1 MPAKTIVQYIL
12 KVNTDK
18 TERNLKD
25 TSTAADRTGD
35 AFKRTKISGLQMASH
50 IGSATTGM
58 VAGVTAAAAGVRILK
73 DALVFAARE
82 SFEFSRAVVDSIN
95 QLNDLTARSGLAADS
110 IQAIIL
116 AFEGSGQS
124 AQAAESFI
132 SRFPRLFADLAAGTG
147 RASEAAAQLGISIKN
162 ANGEMR
168 SADEILRDTT
178 RALQG
183 IKDDTQRAT
192 AGFLLF
198 GRGAGE
204 FLQAFGKTADFEN
217 FMALAEQFGVK
228 TGPEAS
234 RQAAIWQEQ
243 MATLTI
249 VWSGLRQGID
259 ESLGATERFNGAMRK
274 LIGWLAGA
282 QALIEDQ
289 EETFDRLGA
298 AMSRLVSS
306 MLPTMQLVLGGMVK
320 LIGNFI
326 GNLAL
331 ATDMIIGLM
340 LQFRKFLDLLPA
352 FKGPFIA
359 ADALLPSRSSLEG
372 ISKEMEGIVLS
383 SLQVASAFN
392 EIGEMVQGKGGAGAV
407 FARGESDILARV
419 DAIIA
424 GLTDS
429 VETAGF
435 SLDTLA
441 DETGD
446 AADAIQKLSSKA
458 SQTMRNMDMMLT
470 GGVPE
475 ILKGTTGIVGEAAGK
490 LSPLLASSAVPAI
503 AASGASGVAASIA
516 GALANPAVGAAIAGM
531 AILAKLGEKTP
542 EERKADLMGQL
553 ENIKAGL
560 SFLPALLLEVLPQV
574 APGLVDALLDGIVL
588 ALINLGKMVIDGF
601 RSIFTREG
609 RQQRREDLQSI
620 GEFWKNFLDPNKTA
634 SFAGGG
640 RFLPPAQGGIRFTG
654 QTQGLAMLHQGEY
667 VVPQSGQA
675 PQGVSRQMG
684 GTGGSQV
691 NVSIYSPVVDQNA
704 VDALVRRIEE
714 RFNNNFGLASSS
726 LFGGR

>member
-1 MPAKTIVQYIL
+1 M
-12 KVNTDK
+12 
-18 TERNLKD
+18 
-25 TSTAADRTGD
+25 
-35 AFKRTKISGLQMASH
+35 
-50 IGSATTGM
+50 
-58 VAGVTAAAAGVRILK
+58 
-73 DALVFAARE
+73 
-82 SFEFSRAVVDSIN
+82 
-95 QLNDLTARSGLAADS
+95 AADS

-574 APGLVDALLDGIVL
+574 ALGLVEALLDGIVL

>member
-12 KVNTDK
+12 KVKTDK

-25 TSTAADRTGD
+25 TARAADRTGD
-35 AFKRTKISGLQMASH
+35 AFKRTKTSGLQMASQ
-50 IGSATTGM
+50 IGAATTGM
-58 VAGVTAAAAGVRILK
+58 VAGVAAAAAGVRILK
-73 DALVFAARE
+73 DAFVFAARE
-82 SFEFSRAVVDSIN
+82 SFEFSKAVVDSVN

-124 AQAAESFI
+124 AKAAESFV
-132 SRFPRLFADLAAGTG
+132 SRFPRLFADLAAGSG
-147 RASEAAAQLGISIKN
+147 RASEAAAQLGISIKD

-183 IKDDTQRAT
+183 IKDDTTRAT

-243 MATLTI
+243 MATLSI
-249 VWSGLRQGID
+249 VWSGLRQAID
-259 ESLGATERFNGAMRK
+259 ESLGATKRFNQGMRK
-274 LIGWLAGA
+274 MIGWLAGA
-282 QALIEDQ
+282 QALIEEQGDS
-289 EETFDRLGA
+289 FDRLGKS
-298 AMSRLVSS
+298 MTSLVSS

-320 LIGNFI
+320 LMGNFI

-331 ATDMIIGLM
+331 ATDMIIDLM
-340 LQFRKFLDLLPA
+340 LSFRKFLDLGARRLPQ
-352 FKGPFIA
+352 FML
-359 ADALLPSRSSLEG
+359 ADQMIPSRSNLEA
-372 ISKEMEGIVLS
+372 ISKEMDGIVLS

-392 EIGEMVQGKGGAGAV
+392 EIGGMVQGKGDTDAV
-407 FARGESDILARV
+407 FSRGQSDILARV

-424 GLTDS
+424 GLTGAAED
-429 VETAGF
+429 AGF
-435 SLDTLA
+435 SLDEMA
-441 DETGD
+441 DETGE
-446 AADAIQKLSSKA
+446 AADEMRKLTVKT
-458 SQTMRNMDMMLT
+458 SQTLRNMDMMLT

-475 ILKGTTGIVGEAAGK
+475 IMRGATGLAGEAAGK
-490 LSPLLASSAVPAI
+490 LSPLLATSAVPAI

-516 GALANPAVGAAIAGM
+516 GALANPAVGAAIAGV

-542 EERKADLMGQL
+542 EERRVELMGQVQS
-553 ENIKAGL
+553 IRDGL
-560 SFLPALLLEVLPQV
+560 SFLPEILLQVLPQV
-574 APGLVDALLDGIVL
+574 ALALVEALLDGIVL
-588 ALINLGKMVIDGF
+588 ALINLGNMVIEGF

-640 RFLPPAQGGIRFTG
+640 RFLPQAQGGIRFTG

-675 PQGVSRQMG
+675 PQGVARQMG
-684 GTGGSQV
+684 GMGGSQV
-691 NVSIYSPVVDQNA
+691 NVSIHSPVVDQNA

-714 RFNNNFGLASSS
+714 RFNSNYGLASSS